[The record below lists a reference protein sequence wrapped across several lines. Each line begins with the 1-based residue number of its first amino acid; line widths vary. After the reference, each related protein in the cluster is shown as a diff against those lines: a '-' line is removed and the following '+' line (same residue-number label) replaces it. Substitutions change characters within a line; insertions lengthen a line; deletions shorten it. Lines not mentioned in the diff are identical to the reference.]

1 VVRENWENVIVES
14 LPAVKLAQFDAVSGH
29 GQVMN
34 DPLAKFLELVWHRLG
49 KDEKIS
55 EMLREG
61 TNEVDALVSPIHRE
75 TNERL
80 GLLAR
85 HQMVAHLKKLRR
97 MGVRLAWNRLAAT
110 RQFERGRAS
119 TSGTYMGSNG

>member
-1 VVRENWENVIVES
+1 MVRENWENVTVKS
-14 LPAVKLAQFDAVSGH
+14 MPAVKLAQFDAVSGH

-61 TNEVDALVSPIHRE
+61 TNEVDALVSRIHRE
-75 TNERL
+75 TNQRL

-110 RQFERGRAS
+110 RQCERGRAS

>member
-1 VVRENWENVIVES
+1 LGNDENI
-14 LPAVKLAQFDAVSGH
+14 
-29 GQVMN
+29 
-34 DPLAKFLELVWHRLG
+34 LG
-49 KDEKIS
+49 L
-55 EMLREG
+55 LREG
-61 TNEVDALVSPIHRE
+61 TNEVDALVARTYGE